1 VAKGSNPFRPA
12 YSSKKARE
20 EKTIAATP
28 SKKHYDI
35 LGHKLVPDHMILSE
49 KERKE
54 LLTRFKIRAEQLPR
68 IQVNDPAAVAVDA
81 KPGNILKVKRKSP
94 TAKYTTA
101 YRLVV
106 ESEASESSIFTEP
119 SEDFSISS
127 EEM

>member
-1 VAKGSNPFRPA
+1 
-12 YSSKKARE
+12 
-20 EKTIAATP
+20 
-28 SKKHYDI
+28 
-35 LGHKLVPDHMILSE
+35 MILSE

-68 IQVNDPAAVAVDA
+68 ILSTDPTAVAVEA
-81 KPGNILKVKRKSP
+81 KPGNIIKIKRKSP

-106 ESEASESSIFTEP
+106 ESEASESSIFAEP

>member
-1 VAKGSNPFRPA
+1 
-12 YSSKKARE
+12 
-20 EKTIAATP
+20 
-28 SKKHYDI
+28 
-35 LGHKLVPDHMILSE
+35 MILSE

-68 IQVNDPAAVAVDA
+68 ILATDPAAVAVEA
-81 KPGNILKVKRKSP
+81 KPGNIIKIKRKSP

-106 ESEASESSIFTEP
+106 ESEASESSIFAEP

-127 EEM
+127 DEM